1 MKILVTGAR
10 GQLGTDVVK
19 ELEKRGHKVVP
30 ADIAETD
37 ITDADSVDKFI
48 GDAKPDVIV
57 HCAAYTA
64 VDAAESDEEKCEKI
78 NVKGTENVAKAG
90 AAVGA
95 KIIYLS
101 TDYVYDGKGDKPH
114 TEDEAPNP
122 LSVYG
127 RTKLGGENA
136 VRKYTNRYFIVRT
149 SWVFGKNG
157 KNFVRTMLALSETRD
172 KITVVC
178 DQVGSPTY
186 TPDLAVLLAD
196 MCESDAYGIYH
207 ATNEGFC
214 SWYEFAK
221 EIFRMA
227 GKNTEVIPVTTKD
240 YKCAA
245 VRPLN
250 SRLSKA
256 KLEANGFTRL
266 PEWRNAL
273 ERYLA
278 DI

>member
-1 MKILVTGAR
+1 
-10 GQLGTDVVK
+10 
-19 ELEKRGHKVVP
+19 
-30 ADIAETD
+30 
-37 ITDADSVDKFI
+37 
-48 GDAKPDVIV
+48 
-57 HCAAYTA
+57 
-64 VDAAESDEEKCEKI
+64 
-78 NVKGTENVAKAG
+78 
-90 AAVGA
+90 
-95 KIIYLS
+95 
-101 TDYVYDGKGDKPH
+101 
-114 TEDEAPNP
+114 
-122 LSVYG
+122 
-127 RTKLGGENA
+127 
-136 VRKYTNRYFIVRT
+136 
-149 SWVFGKNG
+149 
-157 KNFVRTMLALSETRD
+157 MLALSETRD

-273 ERYLA
+273 ERYLKN
-278 DI
+278 